1 MVAFGIGISEKELR
15 IFLERSLKTKEKE
28 LFLILDEFQG
38 FTFSAAVRRIV
49 DRGFPESTVK
59 CVLQRLKQFNLIDF
73 GNQNCKG
80 KSLFFTNLGK
90 TFFEIL
96 RGELS

>member
-1 MVAFGIGISEKELR
+1 MEIAIVKE
-15 IFLERSLKTKEKE
+15 ITAHGKETRP
-28 LFLILDEFQG
+28 ILLPRE
-38 FTFSAAVRRIV
+38 VRRLV
-49 DRGFPESTVK
+49 DENYPESTTK
-59 CVLQRLKQFNLIDF
+59 CIIQRLKQFNLIDF